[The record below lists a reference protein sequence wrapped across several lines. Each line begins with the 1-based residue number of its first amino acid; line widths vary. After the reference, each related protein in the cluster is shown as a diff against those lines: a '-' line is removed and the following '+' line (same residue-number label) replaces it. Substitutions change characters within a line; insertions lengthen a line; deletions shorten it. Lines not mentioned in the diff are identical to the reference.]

1 MVYVIYWGWS
11 YLNEIWYN
19 NKNIFFQIWNFR
31 PLCMTNNFRTLFSIQ
46 CIVHSSYSSY
56 SQTMVYGITHE
67 IYLSTKIT
75 FLEYLLTFLRHLE
88 TTLTSRLLI
97 YNDNIIFIPNMIFRI
112 VNEKSQNSIT
122 NKVLLYIIFSFQEV
136 KMIHS
141 FYYKK

>member
-31 PLCMTNNFRTLFSIQ
+31 PLCMTNNFQTLFSVQ

-75 FLEYLLTFLRHLE
+75 FLEYLLTFLRQ
-88 TTLTSRLLI
+88 TFTSRLLI
-97 YNDNIIFIPNMIFRI
+97 YNDNIILNHNMIFRT
-112 VNEKSQNSIT
+112 VYEKSQNSIT

-141 FYYKK
+141 FYDKK